1 MCKRVTILGST
12 GSIGVQSLRVCK
24 NMGYKVLA
32 ISANA
37 SLKLFEQQIRE
48 FCPTYAVIANEALYA
63 GLCQR
68 VRDLPVKILCGT
80 EGLCEIAALPENDIV
95 LNAIVGIAGLRP
107 TLAALSAGH
116 NLALANKES
125 LVTGGKLVTDLAK
138 EKNVRILPV
147 DSEHSAIFQC
157 LNGFEG
163 KCKPRK
169 LILTASGGPFFG
181 KDREELRTVDCG
193 AALNHPNW
201 SMGAKITIDSSTL
214 MNKGLEVI
222 EAVWLFDMPPQD
234 IEIIVQRE
242 SIVHSAVEFA
252 DNSVI
257 AQLGVPDMK
266 IPIQYALTYPE
277 RHPCEVGRLS
287 LKEIA
292 KLTFYEPDYET
303 FTCLPA
309 CIEAITRGGLY
320 PALVN
325 GANEQAVSLFLSGKI
340 SFLQIGE
347 LVCRVLHETC
357 LSAEDYNLD
366 SVFCADNMAREFVL
380 QKAAEIPTL

>member
-24 NMGYKVLA
+24 NMGYKVAA

-37 SLKLFEQQIRE
+37 SLALFEQQIRE
-48 FCPTYAVIANEALYA
+48 FLPAYAVIADETLYA
-63 GLCQR
+63 DLCAR
-68 VRDLPVKILCGT
+68 VRDLPVRVLCGT
-80 EGLCEIAALPENDIV
+80 DGLCEIAALPGTDIV

-107 TLAALSAGH
+107 TLAALGAGH
-116 NLALANKES
+116 HLALANKES
-125 LVTGGKLVTDLAK
+125 LVAGGKLVTELAK
-138 EKNVRILPV
+138 EKGVRILPV

-181 KDREELRTVDCG
+181 KRRKDLQAVGCAD
-193 AALNHPNW
+193 ALNHPNW

-222 EAVWLFDMPPQD
+222 EAVWLFDTLPQD
-234 IEIIVQRE
+234 IEIVVQRE

-252 DNSVI
+252 DYSVI

-287 LKEIA
+287 LKDIA

-303 FTCLPA
+303 FECLPA

-325 GANEQAVSLFLSGKI
+325 GANEQAVSLFLNGKI

-347 LVCRVLHETC
+347 LVRRTLHETS
-357 LSAEDYNLD
+357 LPAEDYNVED
-366 SVFCADNMAREFVL
+366 VFCTDHMAREFVL
-380 QKAAEIPTL
+380 QKAAELA